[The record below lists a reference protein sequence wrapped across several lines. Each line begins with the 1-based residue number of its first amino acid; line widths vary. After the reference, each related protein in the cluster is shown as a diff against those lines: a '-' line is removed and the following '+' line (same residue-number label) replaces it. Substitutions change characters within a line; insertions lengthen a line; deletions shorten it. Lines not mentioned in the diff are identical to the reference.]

1 MSRDIR
7 HAFRILF
14 RNPAFT
20 AVAVLTLALGIGTN
34 TAVFSVIDA
43 VLLRPLPYTNHER
56 VFIVSEV
63 PFRFTKTGMG
73 VARVIEQSPVFAGVG
88 LYANGGLNLG
98 GEPAERV
105 RAAGVTPGFFRALGA
120 PFVLG
125 RGFSDDDVART
136 PEIAVISHRLWQRR
150 FSANPNLVGQSILL
164 NGKPFVV
171 SGVLTDRAEFPE
183 ASDVWIP
190 SGSDRQITGAAFA
203 PAVVARLAEGVTLQ
217 HALAEV
223 DRIND
228 SRGGRDP
235 NRPDRRAT
243 ARPIGDELV
252 GHVRPIVLLIW
263 GAVTLVLLV
272 ACANAANL
280 LLARMAARDREFA
293 VRRAIGA
300 SSYTLAR
307 QIGIE
312 SLVLAL
318 LGAVAALPAAWLTLQ
333 ASRVLLPATLHG
345 VRDVTM
351 SVRTLGATFGFAALA
366 AIAAGFA
373 PLLSI
378 RGQSAQDALRAAG
391 GTSASRG
398 WRHFRSALVVV
409 QVAVALVLLAGAVAV
424 VQTVMRLMAVDLG
437 ARGERALVVQ
447 LTLPLATYPTTER
460 SALFQEEFLERVRAL
475 PGVEAAGITSF
486 VPGSTEIGTGRMFTL
501 DTSRPPT
508 SSDPPASYLSASP
521 GYFESLGIQR
531 IAGRA
536 FDAIDT
542 PGSPPVAIV
551 NEQIGRMAGLTAGDL
566 VGREL
571 QIYTRGTPEK
581 LTIVGVVQDV
591 RLRGPESQ
599 ANAQIYRPLAQ
610 SPAQGTTYVTIT
622 AQQDPS
628 GLVSPVRAAA
638 AQLDSNLP
646 LYSVR
651 TFDEIRR
658 EYLASRRFAMS
669 MMACFGVLAAM
680 LAGIGLYGVIAYLVQ
695 LRTREIGIR
704 MALGASAAAVR
715 AAVMRTGLSLAG
727 WGALVGALATASLS
741 RILRARVPGLE
752 GIDPLSVTALALGLL
767 VVAATAT
774 WLPARRATRV
784 DPIIALRWNESRAD
798 VPSATCNVL
807 CLRATCDVLTTC
819 YVQGARA
826 MCHVLTHVARARGT
840 CARRKHVAQG
850 T

>member
-1 MSRDIR
+1 MTRDVR

-14 RNPAFT
+14 RNPGFT
-20 AVAVLTLALGIGTN
+20 IVAVVTLALGIGTN

-43 VLLRPLPYTNHER
+43 VLLRPLPYANPDR
-56 VFIVSEV
+56 VFVVTQI
-63 PFRFTKTGMG
+63 PFRFTPTGMG
-73 VARVIEQSPVFAGVG
+73 LARVIEQSPVFAGVG

-105 RAAGVTPGFFRALGA
+105 HAAGVSPGFFTALGA

-125 RGFSDDDVART
+125 RAFSDDDAART

-150 FSANPNLVGQSILL
+150 FSANPKLIGQTVLL

-171 SGVLTDRAEFPE
+171 SGVVAERAEFPD
-183 ASDVWIP
+183 ASDIWIP

-203 PAVVARLAEGVTLQ
+203 PNVIARLADGVTLQ
-217 HALAEV
+217 HALAEI

-235 NRPDRRAT
+235 NRPDPRAT
-243 ARPIGDELV
+243 GRPLSDQLV
-252 GHVRPIVLLIW
+252 GQVRPIVLLIW

-280 LLARMAARDREFA
+280 LLARMAAREREFA

-318 LGAVAALPAAWLTLQ
+318 FGAVAALPAAWFTLQ

-345 VRDVTM
+345 VGDVTM
-351 SVRTLGATFGFAALA
+351 SMRTLGATFGLAALA

-378 RGQSAQDALRAAG
+378 RGQSAQDALRASG

-409 QVAVALVLLAGAVAV
+409 QVAIALVLLSGAVAV

-437 ARGERALVVQ
+437 ARGDRALVVQ
-447 LTLPLATYPTTER
+447 LTLPLATYPTTAR
-460 SALFQEEFLERVRAL
+460 SAQFQEQFLDRIRSL

-501 DTSRPPT
+501 DTSRPPAST
-508 SSDPPASYLSASP
+508 DTAASYLQASP

-531 IAGRA
+531 LAGRA
-536 FDAIDT
+536 FDPTDT
-542 PGSPPVAIV
+542 PASPPVAIV
-551 NEQIGRMAGLTAGDL
+551 NEQIARMSGLTAGEL

-581 LTIVGVVQDV
+581 LTIVGVVRDV
-591 RLRGPESQ
+591 RLRGPESEPR
-599 ANAQIYRPLAQ
+599 AQIYRPLAQ
-610 SPAQGTTYVTIT
+610 SPTLGTTYLTIK
-622 AQQDPS
+622 AHRDPIAL
-628 GLVSPVRAAA
+628 GSPIRAAA
-638 AQLDSNLP
+638 AQLDPNLP

-651 TFDEIRR
+651 TFADIRR
-658 EYLASRRFAMS
+658 EYLASRRFAML
-669 MMACFGVLAAM
+669 MMASFGVLAAT

-715 AAVMRTGLSLAG
+715 VAVMRTGLSLAI
-727 WGALVGALATASLS
+727 WGALAGAAATAGLG
-741 RILRARVPGLE
+741 RVLRASIPGLE
-752 GIDPLSVTALALGLL
+752 GIDPLSVTALALGML
-767 VVAATAT
+767 VVAAAAT

-784 DPIIALRWNESRAD
+784 DPLIALRVE
-798 VPSATCNVL
+798 
-807 CLRATCDVLTTC
+807 
-819 YVQGARA
+819 
-826 MCHVLTHVARARGT
+826 
-840 CARRKHVAQG
+840 
-850 T
+850 